1 MADVARAARWP
12 SKTTNTM
19 KTSNQRF
26 GSNPSS
32 PRASASGN
40 GSAPVKTLRL
50 GRLKAAVWENGAD
63 DRTYHNVKF
72 ARTYLDENKKFQ
84 DSDSFG
90 REDLLLLAKLADQVH
105 TFICER
111 QAAQRSDETAQA

>member
-1 MADVARAARWP
+1 MR
-12 SKTTNTM
+12 
-19 KTSNQRF
+19 TSNPRF
-26 GSNPSS
+26 GSNPPSS
-32 PRASASGN
+32 RGPASGG

-50 GRLKAAVWENGAD
+50 GRLKAAVWENSSD

-84 DSDSFG
+84 DTDNFG

-111 QAAQRSDETAQA
+111 QAAQRSDETAPA

>member
-1 MADVARAARWP
+1 MR
-12 SKTTNTM
+12 
-19 KTSNQRF
+19 TSPQRF
-26 GSNPSS
+26 ASNPPPSRGS
-32 PRASASGN
+32 VTGG

-50 GRLKAAVWENGAD
+50 GRMKAAIWENSAD

>member
-1 MADVARAARWP
+1 MR
-12 SKTTNTM
+12 
-19 KTSNQRF
+19 TSPQRF
-26 GSNPSS
+26 GSNPT
-32 PRASASGN
+32 ASRGPASGG

-50 GRLKAAVWENGAD
+50 GRMKAAVWENSAD

-72 ARTYLDENKKFQ
+72 ARTYLDEHKKFQ

-111 QAAQRSDETAQA
+111 QAAQRSDEAAPA

>member
-1 MADVARAARWP
+1 MR
-12 SKTTNTM
+12 
-19 KTSNQRF
+19 TSPQRF
-26 GSNPSS
+26 GSTPPTSRGSS
-32 PRASASGN
+32 SVGG

-50 GRLKAAVWENGAD
+50 GRMKAAVWENSAE

-72 ARTYLDENKKFQ
+72 ARTYLDEQKKFQ
-84 DSDSFG
+84 DTDTFG

-111 QAAQRSDETAQA
+111 QAAQRSDETSPA

>member
-1 MADVARAARWP
+1 MR
-12 SKTTNTM
+12 
-19 KTSNQRF
+19 TSPQRF
-26 GSNPSS
+26 SSNSAPSRGPVS
-32 PRASASGN
+32 SG

-50 GRLKAAVWENGAD
+50 GRMKAAVWENSAD

-72 ARTYLDENKKFQ
+72 ARTYLDEHKKFQ
-84 DSDSFG
+84 DTDTFG

-111 QAAQRSDETAQA
+111 QAAQRSDEATPA